1 MISATSLV
9 NNRFACLSVDEI
21 QDDDSDHSDDSSDAK
36 QTTPVTIRTLR
47 RFRPQWERRLPSSYK
62 ISALPGKLSLD
73 IPVEVQSTDT
83 QHRCTLQ
90 ALVDCGATG
99 VFMHPRFADAHGFT
113 RRKLSAPIPVFNV
126 DGSPNENGS
135 ISEVVDL
142 VLRFKDHTERMLF
155 AVTNI
160 GRQDVILGYTWLE
173 EHNPEID
180 WQRRKV
186 LMSRCPAKCHLC

>member
-21 QDDDSDHSDDSSDAK
+21 HDDDSDQSDDSSDAK
-36 QTTPVTIRTLR
+36 QTTPVTIRTIR

-155 AVTNI
+155 RSHQHRTPGHHPRI
-160 GRQDVILGYTWLE
+160 
-173 EHNPEID
+173 
-180 WQRRKV
+180 
-186 LMSRCPAKCHLC
+186 HLASEAQPRDRLADEGGDHEPLSVRM